1 MVMAVCA
8 SDSWVWSLPCAF
20 CTVNCDDDRPAAV
33 SAWVRYGASNWT
45 YRAEVTVSGRMTATL
60 PLPAAA
66 RGFRTDIA
74 EKSRVNWATEIDT
87 VAPDEELAL
96 LELPPLGELDEE
108 LLLHAAAARHK
119 ASDADATTAPFLT
132 MGIM

>member
-1 MVMAVCA
+1 V
-8 SDSWVWSLPCAF
+8 
-20 CTVNCDDDRPAAV
+20 
-33 SAWVRYGASNWT
+33 
-45 YRAEVTVSGRMTATL
+45 
-60 PLPAAA
+60 
-66 RGFRTDIA
+66 DIA

-96 LELPPLGELDEE
+96 LELPALGELDEE
-108 LLLHAAAARHK
+108 LLHAAAARHK

>member
-1 MVMAVCA
+1 
-8 SDSWVWSLPCAF
+8 
-20 CTVNCDDDRPAAV
+20 
-33 SAWVRYGASNWT
+33 
-45 YRAEVTVSGRMTATL
+45 
-60 PLPAAA
+60 
-66 RGFRTDIA
+66 
-74 EKSRVNWATEIDT
+74 VNWATEIDT

-108 LLLHAAAARHK
+108 LLHATAPRHK